1 MVGQGDRRT
10 QSGEDVLIRTG
21 RTLAVTAVALLSA
34 VALIAL
40 SPPAFADQTCYV
52 GPANKLI
59 CTVSSPGKEGG
70 TPTAAP
76 PTGNDGSGKA
86 PPGGAGSVSTTST
99 GSAGNPGECAWR
111 VLNPAPATGDPLWE
125 GHDPASG
132 SVLFNLCNG
141 PVQYMFVANAAPPP
155 LPPPDPAV
163 LAQQAYAELTLPKP
177 TLGRS
182 PELSRGDPARGGE
195 AYTIVNLW
203 TRYYSD
209 PATWVRTSK
218 TVTLR
223 GVSATVTATPVAL
236 NFDPGD
242 GNAPVSC
249 SGPGRPWQ
257 SSDGFSPPSSGECAY
272 QYKRVEATPI
282 TGTESITWQ
291 VAWTGTGGAGG
302 PFAPLVTAAGSQ
314 FIVEQIEVVSK

>member
-1 MVGQGDRRT
+1 M
-10 QSGEDVLIRTG
+10 LIRRKSAALAAATA
-21 RTLAVTAVALLSA
+21 TLMAGLMVMGSTA
-34 VALIAL
+34 
-40 SPPAFADQTCYV
+40 AFAGENCSLGLD
-52 GPANKLI
+52 GMLI
-59 CTVSSPGKEGG
+59 CVVSLTGNGG
-70 TPTAAP
+70 GQPVVAP
-76 PTGNDGSGKA
+76 PTGNDGSGQA
-86 PPGGAGSVSTTST
+86 PLGGSGDPPPT
-99 GSAGNPGECAWR
+99 GHTGNDPVGNGGECAWR
-111 VLNPAPATGDPLWE
+111 ILNPAPPANDPRWA
-125 GHDPASG
+125 GHDPIAG

-141 PVQYMFVANAAPPP
+141 PIQYMFVANATPPP
-155 LPPPDPAV
+155 SPPPPNPAV

-182 PELSRGDPARGGE
+182 PDLKSGDPARGGD
-195 AYTIVNLW
+195 AYTVVNLW
-203 TRYYSD
+203 TRYFSD
-209 PATWVRTSK
+209 PVTWVRTSK

-257 SSDGFSPPSSGECAY
+257 SSDAFNPPSAGECAY

-302 PFAPLVTAAGSQ
+302 GFAPLVTSAGSQ